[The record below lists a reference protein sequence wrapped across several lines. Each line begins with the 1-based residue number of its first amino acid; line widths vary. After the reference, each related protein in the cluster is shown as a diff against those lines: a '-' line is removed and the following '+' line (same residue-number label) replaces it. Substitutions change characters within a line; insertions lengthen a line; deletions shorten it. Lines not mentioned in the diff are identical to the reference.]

1 MPINVLIADDHAV
14 VRDGLKMILEA
25 VEGIHVVAM
34 AANGREAVAMAE
46 EFRPDVVV
54 MDVSMPLLNGIEA
67 IRIICESLPKVNALV
82 LSMHHTREHVH
93 RAIQAGARGYILKE
107 AAGSEVAAAVLAV
120 MKGGRFF
127 GRGVEKPLESRNGLR
142 GEYLK
147 SPLETLSQRER
158 EVLQLVA
165 EGKTSAAI
173 ATILSLSPKSV
184 ETYRSRL
191 MLKLGVAN
199 IPALVRFAMHHGI
212 TPAD

>member
-14 VRDGLKMILEA
+14 VRDGLKMILET

-67 IRIICESLPKVNALV
+67 IRIICESLPQVNALV

-93 RAIQAGARGYILKE
+93 RALRAGAKGYILKE
-107 AAGSEVAAAVLAV
+107 AAGQEVAAAVLSV
-120 MKGGRFF
+120 VKGGRFF
-127 GRGVEKPLESRNGLR
+127 GRGVEKPLESRNGGR
-142 GEYLK
+142 NEYLK

-173 ATILSLSPKSV
+173 AAILSLSPKSV

-199 IPALVRFAMHHGI
+199 IPALVRFAMQHGI